1 MTNGRNENGRFS
13 TGNPGGPGRPRR
25 AIELDYLAALGEAVT
40 LPAWQRIVARAL
52 ADAEAGDPRARDWI
66 TKYVIGESPARLIDL
81 AAREQREVTSADEIS
96 ALADEQASDAKWAA
110 QTRNIIE
117 KLATS

>member
-1 MTNGRNENGRFS
+1 MTNGRNDNGRFAS
-13 TGNPGGPGRPRR
+13 GNPGGPGRPRR
-25 AIELDYLAALGEAVT
+25 AIELDYLAALGNAVT

-66 TKYVIGESPARLIDL
+66 TKHVIGDSPVRLIDL
-81 AAREQREVTSADEIS
+81 AARELREVTSADEIS
-96 ALADEQASDAKWAA
+96 ALADEQSSDAQWAA
-110 QTRNIIE
+110 RTRSIIK